1 MKNLPYKS
9 ATIILGTITFALIVL
24 PRFAYL

>member
-9 ATIILGTITFALIVL
+9 ATIILGTIAFALIVL

>member
-9 ATIILGTITFALIVL
+9 ATIILGTITFAVIVL
-24 PRFAYL
+24 PQLAYM

>member
-1 MKNLPYKS
+1 MKDIPFKS
-9 ATIILGTITFALIVL
+9 ATIILGTITFAIIVL